1 MSLNATF
8 IGQFIAFAILIWFSY
23 KFVWP
28 PLVGA
33 IEERQKKI
41 ADGLAAAD
49 RARRELADA
58 DTRVADEIRKARV
71 EAGTIT
77 DRAQK
82 QAGEIVDKAKQDAI
96 AEGARQRAAAEAE
109 IENLSF
115 KAREVL
121 RQQVAELAVKGAEKI
136 LGREIDASR
145 HRDLLD
151 ALAREI

>member
-1 MSLNATF
+1 MTLNATF
-8 IGQFIAFAILIWFSY
+8 LGQFIAFAILIWFSY

-28 PLVGA
+28 PLVNA

-71 EAGTIT
+71 EASTIA

-82 QAGEIVDKAKQDAI
+82 QASEIIDKAKQDAI

-121 RQQVAELAVKGAEKI
+121 RQQVSELAVKGAEKI

-151 ALAREI
+151 ALAKEI

>member
-1 MSLNATF
+1 MTLNATF

-28 PLVGA
+28 PLVNA

-71 EAGTIT
+71 EASTIS

-82 QAGEIVDKAKQDAI
+82 QASEIIDKAKQDAI
-96 AEGARQRAAAEAE
+96 AEGARQRAVAEAE

-121 RQQVAELAVKGAEKI
+121 RQQVSELAVKGAEKI
-136 LGREIDASR
+136 LGREIDAAR

-151 ALAREI
+151 ALAKEI

>member
-151 ALAREI
+151 ALAKEI